1 MDALV
6 GLGLNLHI
14 DYEPFEFLAGIAFAF
29 RNSDADA
36 TAARKR
42 HSAQL
47 TKEQKRDAV
56 YKVDVRSRRKAARK
70 QGQGPG
76 QRAGSDEGARRQA
89 AREDERK
96 PRTGDTSVMAS
107 IPPEVVYFFRT
118 IVAGRHSN
126 LAPHANLQ
134 RRSADP
140 CSPRVC
146 PNP

>member
-76 QRAGSDEGARRQA
+76 QRAGRHLGDGVDTARGGLLLPHDRSRPPFEPGTTRQ
-89 AREDERK
+89 
-96 PRTGDTSVMAS
+96 
-107 IPPEVVYFFRT
+107 
-118 IVAGRHSN
+118 
-126 LAPHANLQ
+126 
-134 RRSADP
+134 SAETFG
-140 CSPRVC
+140 
-146 PNP
+146 